1 MSPGPAVRLVLRP
14 AEAFDVERLA
24 EIHVRC
30 WQETYRGMLSDGFLA
45 SRVPA
50 DRLPLWRHVL
60 ERPDPAVVW
69 VACDDGAV
77 VGFAGVHRMPTGEAP
92 HAVPPPSCGDL
103 ELWGLYLL
111 ASHQGLGLGRRLLE
125 AALGTSAASLWVAA
139 DNVRAIGFYRHFGF
153 EPDGAAD
160 LIPEWEH
167 LREIRMIRDGQTS
180 P

>member
-1 MSPGPAVRLVLRP
+1 
-14 AEAFDVERLA
+14 
-24 EIHVRC
+24 
-30 WQETYRGMLSDGFLA
+30 MLSDGFLA

-50 DRLPLWRHVL
+50 DRLPLWRHLL
-60 ERPDPAVVW
+60 ESAEPAVVW

-77 VGFAGVHRMPTGEAP
+77 VGFAGVHHVPAGDAT
-92 HAVPPPSCGDL
+92 HAAPPPSSGDF

-111 ASHQGLGLGRRLLE
+111 ASHQGRGLGRRLLE

-139 DNVRAIGFYRHFGF
+139 DNAPAIGFYRHFGF

-160 LIPEWEH
+160 VLPQWEG
-167 LREIRMIRDGQTS
+167 LREIRMVRVGPPS